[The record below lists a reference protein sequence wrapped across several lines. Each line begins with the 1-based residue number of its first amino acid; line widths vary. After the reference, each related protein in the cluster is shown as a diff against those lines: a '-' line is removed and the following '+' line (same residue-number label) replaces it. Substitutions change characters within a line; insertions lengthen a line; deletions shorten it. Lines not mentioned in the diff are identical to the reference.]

1 MAKKARFGD
10 WTKGEVRETTTW
22 NVSYSVSFSDGK
34 STSGKVQ
41 VICHTREQAGKRVVS
56 LIKRR
61 DPQARVT
68 VRRIWAIGET
78 PGGLHLPSGLEWVDS
93 EIEGKHKKPL

>member
-1 MAKKARFGD
+1 MKKARFGD
-10 WTKGEVRETTTW
+10 WTEGEVRETTTF
-22 NVSYSVSFSDGK
+22 NVSYSVAFKDGK

-41 VICHTREQAGKRVVS
+41 VVCHTREQAGKRVTF
-56 LIKRR
+56 LLKRR

-68 VRRIWAIGET
+68 VRRIWELGKT
-78 PGGLHLPSGLEWVDS
+78 PGGLHLPPGLEFVDD